1 MGLFSPLLSLPA
13 ELRNKVYELVL
24 SEAEGLEYVRD
35 AVNAGRLCL
44 YSPKLD
50 SKNVVPGQ
58 SKADSD
64 ALASTAPRTH
74 VHRVIANQLQYVCRQ
89 LRFETKG
96 LEVLYNS
103 ITFTSPRA
111 AIFRLFVDSLH
122 LQLELQNYAHDFV
135 LRVTEDQK
143 WPGNIFRQLS
153 SFFLAYP
160 RCTLRFYH
168 PNLASTKPSSLL
180 FTALLVKYG
189 SRNDMTFLPKITND
203 LVFQQ
208 HILNALPEQVQ
219 NEFIT
224 PMPKNVVIFPH
235 DTWDEAAFRHSCN
248 NHEVIR
254 RILLT
259 KTDGGLDELVVI
271 AKDLYSNGF

>member
-1 MGLFSPLLSLPA
+1 MGLPSPLLSLPA
-13 ELRNKVYELVL
+13 ELRNKIYELVL

-35 AVNAGRLCL
+35 AVNAARLCS
-44 YSPKLD
+44 YSPQVD
-50 SKNVVPGQ
+50 SKDVVPGQ
-58 SKADSD
+58 IEADSA
-64 ALASTAPRTH
+64 ALASTVPRTH
-74 VHRVIANQLQYVCRQ
+74 GHRIIANQLQYVCRQ

-103 ITFTSPRA
+103 VTFTSPRA
-111 AIFRLFVDSLH
+111 AMFRLFVDSLH
-122 LQLELQNYAHDFV
+122 LQLEPQNYAHDFV
-135 LRVTEDQK
+135 LRVAEDQK
-143 WPGNIFRQLS
+143 WPANIFRELS

-160 RCTLRFYH
+160 RCMLKIYH

-208 HILNALPEQVQ
+208 SILNALPEQVK

-224 PMPKNVVIFPH
+224 PMPKNIVIFPH
-235 DTWDEAAFRHSCN
+235 DTLDEAAFRHSCN
-248 NHEVIR
+248 NHGVIR

-259 KTDGGLDELVVI
+259 KTDGGLDELVEI
-271 AKDLYSNGF
+271 AKDLYSHGF